1 MITCRDLLSL
11 DSFRRITLAAGASGL
26 DRTISWPYSKHT
38 KTITPWVQGGEF
50 ILVSGYELGVDQTEL
65 LSLLEEA
72 NASGLSGIL
81 IEGGMN
87 FKSLSSLVIQKAEEY
102 QIPLFFT
109 PSVVS
114 FLDLSRE
121 ISTLILE
128 DQHSENNRTECLK
141 HLLFSETE
149 SSKELD
155 LLLDTCHIPGDG
167 RYQLLIASSD
177 TPRSRRQLQTQLS
190 PIFSEISLPHL
201 AAFFEDY
208 AICYLCGAEEAEL
221 SACITSLQQSLTAG
235 SSLPMAVSSVHSDRT
250 AVKEAFREARFA
262 ASLLEKGIFS
272 DFPLFFDETGSHQFL
287 FYIEKKE
294 WLLEFRD
301 RYLKKL
307 AEADQER
314 SSHLFDTLKAYLQ
327 CQGNML
333 KTAESL
339 FIHRN
344 TLQYRLER
352 ISLITG
358 RSLNDAK
365 NRQDFQNA
373 LMILEYYPFSGTESR

>member
-26 DRTISWPYSKHT
+26 DRAISWPYSKHT

-65 LSLLEEA
+65 VSLLDEA
-72 NASGLSGIL
+72 AASGLSGIL
-81 IEGGMN
+81 VEGGMN
-87 FKSLSSLVIQKAEEY
+87 FKMLSSFVIQKAEEY
-102 QIPLFFT
+102 RIPLFFT

-128 DQHSENNRTECLK
+128 DQHSENTQTECLK
-141 HLLFSETE
+141 HLLFSETD

-167 RYQLLIASSD
+167 RYQLLLFSAIV
-177 TPRSRRQLQTQLS
+177 PRSRRQLQIQLS
-190 PIFSEISLPHL
+190 PMLSEIRLPHL

-208 AICYLCGAEEAEL
+208 AICFLCGAGEAEL
-221 SACITSLQQSLTAG
+221 SACTASLQQSLASR
-235 SSLPMAVSSVHSDRT
+235 SSLQMAVSSVHSART
-250 AVKEAFREARFA
+250 AIKEAFLQARFA
-262 ASLLEKGIFS
+262 ASLLEKGIFPGS
-272 DFPLFFDETGSHQFL
+272 SLFFDDTGSHQFL
-287 FYIEKKE
+287 FYTEKKE
-294 WLLEFRD
+294 FLLEFRD

-358 RSLNDAK
+358 RSLTDVK

-373 LMILEYYPFSGTESR
+373 LMILEYYPFSGMESR

>member
-11 DSFRRITLAAGASGL
+11 DSFRRIPLAAGASGL

-72 NASGLSGIL
+72 AASGLSGIL
-81 IEGGMN
+81 VEGGMN

-109 PSVVS
+109 PTVVS

-128 DQHSENNRTECLK
+128 DQQSEKARSERFK
-141 HLLFSETE
+141 QLLFSEE
-149 SSKELD
+149 NSSKELE
-155 LLLDTCHIPGDG
+155 LFLDTCHIPGDG
-167 RYQLLIASSD
+167 RYQLLLFSTTA
-177 TPRSRRQLQTQLS
+177 PQSRRQLQSLLS
-190 PIFSEISLPHL
+190 PVFSGIRLPHL
-201 AAFFEDY
+201 TAFFEDY
-208 AICYLCGAEEAEL
+208 AICFLCGTGEVEL
-221 SACITSLQQSLTAG
+221 SSCIASLQQSPDLQN
-235 SSLPMAVSSVHSDRT
+235 SLRMAVSSVHSVRT
-250 AVKEAFREARFA
+250 AVKDAFRQARFA
-262 ASLLEKGIFS
+262 SSFLEKEIFS
-272 DFPLFFDETGSHQFL
+272 GSSLFFEDTGSHQFL
-287 FYIEKKE
+287 FYTEKKE
-294 WLLEFRD
+294 FLLEFRD